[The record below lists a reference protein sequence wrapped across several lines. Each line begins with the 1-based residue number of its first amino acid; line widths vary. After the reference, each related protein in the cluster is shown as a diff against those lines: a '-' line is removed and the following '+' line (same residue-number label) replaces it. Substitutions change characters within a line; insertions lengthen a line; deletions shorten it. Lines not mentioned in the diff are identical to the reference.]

1 MSIWQSGWS
10 CFQNRFQLGNCGS
23 SAIQSGHH
31 FKGVAQPLE
40 NLRRKNLLIR
50 QIAEARSK
58 SKQMAH
64 EVAAVHTR
72 HITREEWF
80 KCAGVIPIV
89 KMSVMALQAFHHRN
103 GRFSPLDQST

>member
-1 MSIWQSGWS
+1 MSIWQSGWT
-10 CFQNRFQLGNCGS
+10 CFQNRFQLGKRGS
-23 SAIQSGHH
+23 SAIHSGHH
-31 FKGVAQPLE
+31 FKGVTQPLE

-50 QIAEARSK
+50 QIAETRSQ
-58 SKQMAH
+58 SEQMAH

-89 KMSVMALQAFHHRN
+89 KMSVMPLQAFHRRDS
-103 GRFSPLDQST
+103 RFSAFDQSA